1 MTFLDNLKDNL
12 TNLIPVLIFLTLLS
26 ILFFPQEQVS
36 LIRYPIYIAIILGIL
51 YWIIKKK

>member
-1 MTFLDNLKDNL
+1 MTLKKTL

-26 ILFFPQEQVS
+26 ILFFPQDKIA

-51 YWIIKKK
+51 YWLIKKK